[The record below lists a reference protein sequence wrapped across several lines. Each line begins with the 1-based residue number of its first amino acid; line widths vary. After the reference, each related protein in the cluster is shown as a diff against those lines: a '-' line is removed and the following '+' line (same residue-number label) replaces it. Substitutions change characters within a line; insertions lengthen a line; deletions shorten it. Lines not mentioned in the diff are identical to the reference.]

1 MSDPVSSGYV
11 GRSVLRREDRR
22 LLTGRG
28 VFVGDLKL
36 PGMLHA
42 AIVRSPM
49 AHARIISV
57 DMSAAAAIPGV
68 VLTVTGAELL
78 RALPPVPEQQ
88 VALPNRWRRAVK
100 HSFKS
105 PRQPILAF
113 EKVRH
118 VGEAVAVIV
127 ARDRYTAEDA
137 VACVRVE
144 LEPLA
149 VVADLDAALAHG
161 APLLHPELG
170 TNVIS
175 EYEIGKGDVETA
187 FRQAPFTLG
196 RRLYH
201 HRYTGVPME
210 CRGVVADYDSRT
222 DGLTIWSSTQVVHS
236 VRREVANLL
245 GLDEARVRC
254 VAPDVGGGFG
264 IKGHVYPEDILLS
277 YLARRIGKPVKW
289 IEDRREHF
297 TASIHS
303 RDQAHD
309 AEVAFDGD
317 GRILAVRD
325 RFALDCGAWNPLGTV
340 LAYNTAAHLLGPY
353 KVDHYFAA
361 SKVVCTNKVPNAPY
375 RGAGRPEA
383 VFVMERLVDLIAHEV
398 GLEPAE
404 VRRRNMVPADK
415 MPYEVGIPYRDGVP
429 IVYDSGDFP
438 RAFDRALHALG
449 GIDEFRRRQR
459 QAREQGRALGL
470 GFGCYTEGTGAGPFE
485 GATVRI
491 DGTGQIHVASGA
503 CPMGN
508 GQETVYAQLA
518 AELWKVPL
526 ERVTVSLGDTA
537 AIPIGFGSIA
547 SRSTVLVSAAMHE
560 ASERVRRKAF
570 AIAAH
575 RLECDAKDLE
585 LREGGVGVRGVPDR
599 ILTLRDL
606 ARAAGP
612 QWDHGRPPGIAA
624 GLEATY
630 YYETP
635 TVTWAYAVHAAIV
648 DVDLE
653 TGEVRVDRYVI
664 VHDAGVLV
672 NPTLA
677 EGQVVGGAA
686 QGIGAALWEDLAY
699 DENGQLLTTT
709 LMDYTVPTAAQLPS
723 FEVEHQQIPSPM
735 NPFGVKGLGEGGA
748 IAPPVAIANAVADAL
763 RPRHVEFNATPVRRE
778 QIVRALGGALAAAG
792 R

>member
-1 MSDPVSSGYV
+1 MSDPASSGYV

-28 VFVGDLKL
+28 VFVADLQF

-42 AIVRSPM
+42 AIVRSSL
-49 AHARIISV
+49 AHARIVSADV
-57 DMSAAAAIPGV
+57 SAAAAVPGV
-68 VLTVTGAELL
+68 VLTVTGDDLL
-78 RALPPVPEQQ
+78 RALPPVPTQQ

-100 HSFKS
+100 HSFKNL
-105 PRQPILAF
+105 RQPILAVG
-113 EKVRH
+113 KVRH
-118 VGEAVAVIV
+118 VGEAIAVVV

-137 VACVRVE
+137 VARVKVE
-144 LEPLA
+144 LEPLPT
-149 VVADLDAALAHG
+149 VADVEAALAPG
-161 APLLHPELG
+161 ATLVHPELG

-175 EYEIGKGDVETA
+175 EYEVGKGDVEAA
-187 FRQAPFTLG
+187 FRRAPFTLR

-222 DGLTIWSSTQVVHS
+222 DSLTIWSSTQVVHW
-236 VRREVANLL
+236 VRREVASLL
-245 GLDEARVRC
+245 GLAESRVRC

-264 IKGHVYPEDILLS
+264 IKGHVYPEDVLLA
-277 YLARRIGKPVKW
+277 YLARTIGRPVKW

-297 TASIHS
+297 TCSIHS
-303 RDQAHD
+303 RDQVHD
-309 AEVAFDGD
+309 AEVAFDGE

-325 RFALDCGAWNPLGTV
+325 HFTLDCGAWNPLGAV

-353 KVDHYFAA
+353 KVDHYYAE
-361 SKVVCTNKVPNAPY
+361 SKLVCTNKVPNAPY

-404 VRRRNMVPADK
+404 VRLRNMVPASE

-438 RAFDRALHALG
+438 RAFERALDAIG
-449 GIDEFRRRQR
+449 GIAEFRRRQR

-491 DGTGQIHVASGA
+491 DGSGHIHVASGA

-518 AELWKVPL
+518 ADLWKVPL
-526 ERVTVSLGDTA
+526 DHVTVSLGDTA

-560 ASERVRRKAF
+560 ASARVRQKAF
-570 AIAAH
+570 AIAANL
-575 RLECDAKDLE
+575 LECNDKDLE

-599 ILTLRDL
+599 TLTFREL

-612 QWDHGRPPGIAA
+612 QWDHGRPPGIEA

-635 TVTWAYAVHAAIV
+635 TVTWAYAVHTAIV
-648 DVDLE
+648 EVDRE
-653 TGEVRVDRYVI
+653 TGEVRIDKYVI

-686 QGIGAALWEDLAY
+686 QGIGAALWEELAY
-699 DENGQLLTTT
+699 DENGQLLTST
-709 LMDYTVPTAAQLPS
+709 LMDYTVPTAAQVPP
-723 FEVEHQQIPSPM
+723 FEVVHQQIPSPM

-763 RPRHVEFNATPVRRE
+763 RPQHVEFNRTPVRRE
-778 QIVRALGGALAAAG
+778 QIVRALWGAPSGAV

>member
-1 MSDPVSSGYV
+1 MPDPASSGYV
-11 GRSVLRREDRR
+11 GQSVLRREDRR

-28 VFVGDLKL
+28 VFVADLAL

-42 AIVRSPM
+42 AIVRSPF
-49 AHARIISV
+49 AHARIVSV

-68 VLTVTGAELL
+68 VLTLTGEQL
-78 RALPPVPEQQ
+78 RQALPPVSDQQ
-88 VALPNRWRRAVK
+88 VSVPNLWRRAVK

-105 PRQPILAF
+105 PRQPILAVGT
-113 EKVRH
+113 VRH
-118 VGEAVAVIV
+118 VGEAVAVVV

-137 VACVRVE
+137 AASVNVE
-144 LEPLA
+144 YEPLP
-149 VVADLDAALAHG
+149 VVTDVEAALAPG
-161 APLLHPELG
+161 APLVHPDLG

-175 EYEIGKGDVETA
+175 EYEIGKGDVEMA
-187 FRQAPFTLG
+187 FRHAPMTLK

-222 DGLTIWSSTQVVHS
+222 DGLTIWASTQVVHS

-245 GLDEARVRC
+245 GLAEARVRC

-264 IKGHVYPEDILLS
+264 IKGHVYPEDILLA
-277 YLARRIGKPVKW
+277 YLARALGRPVKW
-289 IEDRREHF
+289 IEERREHF

-303 RDQAHD
+303 RDQLHD
-309 AEVAFDGD
+309 AEVAFDRD

-325 RFALDCGAWNPLGTV
+325 RFTLDCGAWNPLGTV
-340 LAYNTAAHLLGPY
+340 LAYNTAAHLL
-353 KVDHYFAA
+353 DYFAE
-361 SKVVCTNKVPNAPY
+361 SKLVCTNKVPNAPY

-404 VRRRNMVPADK
+404 VRRRNMVRADE
-415 MPYEVGIPYRDGVP
+415 MPYQVGIPYRDGVS

-438 RAFDRALHALG
+438 RAFDRAVAAIG
-449 GIDEFRRRQR
+449 GIEEFRRRQR
-459 QAREQGRALGL
+459 EAREHGRALGL

-518 AELWKVPL
+518 AQLWKVPL
-526 ERVTVSLGDTA
+526 DCVTVSLGDTA

-570 AIAAH
+570 AIAAN
-575 RLECDAKDLE
+575 RLECDDKDLE

-599 ILTLRDL
+599 MLTLREL

-612 QWDHGRPPGIAA
+612 QWDHGRPPGIEA

-653 TGEVRVDRYVI
+653 TGDVRIDTYVI

-677 EGQVVGGAA
+677 EGQVVGGAV

-709 LMDYTVPTAAQLPS
+709 LMDYAVPTAAQLPA
-723 FEVEHQQIPSPM
+723 FVVEHQQIPSPM

-748 IAPPVAIANAVADAL
+748 IAPPVAISNAVADAL
-763 RPRHVEFNATPVRRE
+763 GPRHVEFNRTPVRRE
-778 QIVRALGGALAAAG
+778 QIVQALREARAAAA